1 MALSNDLT
9 EGSIHKHLL
18 VFAFP
23 LIISNIMQA
32 LYNAVD
38 MYFTGKFMGTEGMTG
53 VSVSGPVINVMLMF
67 VSGFGVGVSV
77 VIAKY
82 LAHGRDDTLKRA
94 ANTAVALFM
103 SAAVII
109 SLAGFFLTPTIL
121 RLISTPQQAFVYAER
136 LDGSLRRRDQGYI
149 QPL

>member
-109 SLAGFFLTPTIL
+109 SLAAFF
-121 RLISTPQQAFVYAER
+121 
-136 LDGSLRRRDQGYI
+136 
-149 QPL
+149 

>member
-94 ANTAVALFM
+94 ANTAVVGGSDNIAGRIF
-103 SAAVII
+103 SDAYYTQTYCHAA
-109 SLAGFFLTPTIL
+109 AGFCICGKIFKDNFLRNDFYN
-121 RLISTPQQAFVYAER
+121 RL
-136 LDGSLRRRDQGYI
+136 
-149 QPL
+149 

>member
-1 MALSNDLT
+1 MALSKDLT

-18 VFAFP
+18 YFAFP

-38 MYFTGKFMGTEGMTG
+38 MYFAGMFMGTEGMTG
-53 VSVSGPVINVMLMF
+53 VSVSGPIINVMLMF

-82 LAHGRDDTLKRA
+82 IAHEKEYIIKRA
-94 ANTAVALFM
+94 ANTALFCFT
-103 SAAVII
+103 V
-109 SLAGFFLTPTIL
+109 FF
-121 RLISTPQQAFVYAER
+121 
-136 LDGSLRRRDQGYI
+136 
-149 QPL
+149 